1 MKLENSFEV
10 PAPPG
15 QAWDLLYIVTGV
27 TLSGAVAQYG
37 LRFFKRRTS

>member
-1 MKLENSFEV
+1 MKPENSFEV
-10 PAPPG
+10 PAPPE

-37 LRFFKRRTS
+37 LIFKRRTS